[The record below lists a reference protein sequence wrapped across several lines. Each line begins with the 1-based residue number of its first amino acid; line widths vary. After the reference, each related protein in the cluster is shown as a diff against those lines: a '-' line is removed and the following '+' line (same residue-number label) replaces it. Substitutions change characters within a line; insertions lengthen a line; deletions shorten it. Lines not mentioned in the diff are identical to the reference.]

1 MNNGQSND
9 SNSIKLNIG
18 GKTIIPEQKGVKTVI
33 SAEKTQSGSQKKKED
48 EEIKQISAKLNPELD
63 QDLVQR
69 IKKIP
74 KRDRS
79 RTYREALR
87 EYFKQHEEEKED

>member
-1 MNNGQSND
+1 MTPKN
-9 SNSIKLNIG
+9 
-18 GKTIIPEQKGVKTVI
+18 EV
-33 SAEKTQSGSQKKKED
+33 
-48 EEIKQISAKLNPELD
+48 QIAAKLHPVHD
-63 QDLVQR
+63 ADLIVE

-87 EYFKQHEEEKED
+87 FYLKHHQKD

>member
-1 MNNGQSND
+1 MGALHIVVKSN
-9 SNSIKLNIG
+9 KG
-18 GKTIIPEQKGVKTVI
+18 GRGVE
-33 SAEKTQSGSQKKKED
+33 SKKES
-48 EEIKQISAKLNPELD
+48 INIQAKLNREID
-63 QDLVQR
+63 ADLIVE

-87 EYFKQHEEEKED
+87 YYLKSVEARKAD

>member
-1 MNNGQSND
+1 MES
-9 SNSIKLNIG
+9 
-18 GKTIIPEQKGVKTVI
+18 
-33 SAEKTQSGSQKKKED
+33 KKET
-48 EEIKQISAKLNPELD
+48 INIQAKLNPAID
-63 QDLVQR
+63 ADLVSE

-87 EYFKQHEEEKED
+87 YYLKTVEARKTE